1 MPPRPRVLECSIGT
15 AATVELSSEA
25 RPIIETRSSVPTY
38 GLAMI
43 DGDAWGLVALATT
56 GEGSSLDDSEGL
68 VQR

>member
-1 MPPRPRVLECSIGT
+1 
-15 AATVELSSEA
+15 
-25 RPIIETRSSVPTY
+25 
-38 GLAMI
+38 MI